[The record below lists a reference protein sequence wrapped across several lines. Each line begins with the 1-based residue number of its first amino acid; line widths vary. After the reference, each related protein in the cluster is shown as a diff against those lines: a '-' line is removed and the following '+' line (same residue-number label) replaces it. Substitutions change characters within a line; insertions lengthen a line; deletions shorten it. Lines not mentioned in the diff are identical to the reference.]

1 MEAKQQYYSL
11 KEPWRLRVAT
21 AQAYSIIKNRDV
33 GRYERVISILEAS
46 YRLLPTLVAAI
57 KHMKIMF
64 GLKTLVWTIYVVCY
78 VFMLSVMLCSDVP
91 H

>member
-33 GRYERVISILEAS
+33 GRYERVISFLEAS
-46 YRLLPTLVAAI
+46 YRLRPTLVVAI

-64 GLKTLVWTIYVVCY
+64 GLKTLVWKIYVVCY
-78 VFMLSVMLCSDVP
+78 VFYVKC
-91 H
+91 